1 MKRSIWLVLLL
12 ALVCAG
18 AHAQEPIYLFPDFT
32 QATFKLKTHI
42 KTSARINIDA
52 KYQKIFF
59 LQGDDVMEMTNGPL
73 IDTLYVDGRKF
84 VWRNDCLCEYVQR
97 DYGDIY
103 INWKLRD
110 TPSGKIGAMGT
121 VTQQKVEVMQ
131 VPGLNSEYSY
141 TSTGHFSDKT
151 DVWTVKNEN
160 TYFWVMDG
168 FEYRI
173 RRPSDLYRY
182 FYKKEDAIKQFMRH
196 NNLTMKS
203 AEEAEMIFKFIYE
216 N

>member
-1 MKRSIWLVLLL
+1 MKRSFLLIL
-12 ALVCAG
+12 LFAISFG
-18 AHAQEPIYLFPDFT
+18 AHSQEPIYLFPDYT
-32 QATFKLKTHI
+32 EATFKI
-42 KTSARINIDA
+42 KPRIVTSGKINIDV
-52 KYQKIFF
+52 KYQKIYY
-59 LQGDDVMEMTNGPL
+59 LQGEDVMEMTNCPM
-73 IDTLYVDGRKF
+73 IDTLYVEGRKF
-84 VWRNDCLCEYVQR
+84 VWRNDCLCEYVPR
-97 DYGDIY
+97 DYGVIY

-131 VPGLNSEYSY
+131 VPGLNSEYSFNSAGQY
-141 TSTGHFSDKT
+141 SDKT

-160 TYFWVMDG
+160 TYFWVMNG

-182 FYKKEDAIKQFMRH
+182 FYKQEAAIKQFMRE